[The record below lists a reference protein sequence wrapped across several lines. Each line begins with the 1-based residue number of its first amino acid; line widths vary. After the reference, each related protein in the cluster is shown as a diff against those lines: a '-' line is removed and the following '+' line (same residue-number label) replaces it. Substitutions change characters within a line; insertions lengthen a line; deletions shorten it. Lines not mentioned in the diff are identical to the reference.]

1 MCDLCLKWGKVE
13 EAKVVAR
20 ILRLSDKQILLLFE
34 KVDIKFEKV
43 DQFDPADM
51 PEEMRDGGKDSMYMS
66 ILLSEAGSKENLLN
80 QLKSLE

>member
-1 MCDLCLKWGKVE
+1 
-13 EAKVVAR
+13 VAR
-20 ILRLSDKQILLLFE
+20 ILRLSDKQILELFE
-34 KVDIKFEKV
+34 KVGIKFEKV
-43 DQFDPADM
+43 DQFDPTDI